1 MHLLITGG
9 GRGIGRAVAKM
20 GAARG
25 YAISLSYARDADAA
39 AYVVAEI
46 EQAGGRAMAWQ
57 ADAASA
63 EDTERF
69 FDAAVAAFGL
79 PDVVVANAGQVL
91 PAGKLADRDV
101 AEMARMFAVNVN
113 GAFLTAREAARRMST
128 ERGGK
133 GGALVIVSSA
143 AARLGS
149 GGEYVDYAASKGAT
163 DTLTIGLAKEISG
176 EGVRVNAVRPGLI
189 ETEIHGDSGDP
200 NRAQRLGGGTP
211 IGRAGTAEEVAEAI
225 LWLASDA
232 ASYVTGA
239 IVDVSGGR

>member
-1 MHLLITGG
+1 MHFLITGG
-9 GRGIGRAVAKM
+9 GRGIGRAASKM
-20 GAARG
+20 AAARG
-25 YAISLSYARDADAA
+25 YAVSLSYARDAAA
-39 AYVVAEI
+39 AAAVVAEI
-46 EQAGGRAMAWQ
+46 AATGGKAKAWR

-79 PDVVVANAGQVL
+79 PDVVVANAGRVL

-101 AEMARMFAVNVN
+101 AEMERMFAVNVT
-113 GAFLTAREAARRMST
+113 GAFLTARAAARRMST
-128 ERGGK
+128 ARGGK

-163 DTLTIGLAKEISG
+163 DTLTIGLAKEIAG

-189 ETEIHGDSGDP
+189 ETEIHGDSGDA
-200 NRAQRLGGGTP
+200 NRAQRLGRETP
-211 IGRAGTAEEVAEAI
+211 LGRAGTAEEVAEAI

-232 ASYVTGA
+232 ASYVTGS
-239 IVDVSGGR
+239 IVDVTGGR